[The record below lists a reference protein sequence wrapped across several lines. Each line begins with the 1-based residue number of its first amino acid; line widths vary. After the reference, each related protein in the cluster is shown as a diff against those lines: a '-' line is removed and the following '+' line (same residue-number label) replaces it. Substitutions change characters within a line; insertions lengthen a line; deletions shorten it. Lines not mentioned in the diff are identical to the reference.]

1 MNAMTFVRRRTRD
14 AFEFV
19 GAIAW
24 MGHVF
29 ACGAYK
35 AVDDRL
41 QDPEERALRAKNDA
55 RAQRLNEEILARWEA
70 RDRAREA
77 PRPSVATCG
86 HCGKPRASR
95 RQEANRAPVECW
107 GAYAAALCWRDWWD
121 HCRPPE
127 V

>member
-1 MNAMTFVRRRTRD
+1 MLATFLRRRTRD

-24 MGHVF
+24 MGHFF

-41 QDPEERALRAKNDA
+41 QDPEERARRAKNDA
-55 RAQRLNEEILARWEA
+55 RVQRLNEEILARWEA

-77 PRPSVATCG
+77 PRPPVEICER
-86 HCGKPRASR
+86 CERPRASLR
-95 RQEANRAPVECW
+95 REANRTPVECS
-107 GAYAAALCWRDWWD
+107 GFFASALCWRNWWD
-121 HCRPPE
+121 YCQPPE